1 LNAIKRHWRAGKK
14 PFDFILGNLSPIY
27 PTALINSPLKIA
39 CLVDAYFANEPKFQ
53 PGMARLRPWINSLAK
68 TQPTDQLLMHFAE
81 FLNGEDTVDREALRA
96 DASPLVKQA
105 VSALR

>member
-1 LNAIKRHWRAGKK
+1 
-14 PFDFILGNLSPIY
+14 
-27 PTALINSPLKIA
+27 
-39 CLVDAYFANEPKFQ
+39 
-53 PGMARLRPWINSLAK
+53 MARLRPWINSLAK